1 VAHPLPFIVF
11 FGKGWGIARS
21 ATAFRWSGFDD
32 GVEANFISGL
42 ERVLKKSALIEIQS
56 LRG

>member
-1 VAHPLPFIVF
+1 LPFIVF